1 MNDASK
7 KNEGNKLLEGL
18 MKRLIR
24 YSSANVPQ
32 PLPVIEEK
40 AENRLSTDGLISWKI
55 ILKEL
60 EKVSAKDKK
69 VISGL
74 LTLNS
79 FDLIETFDIT
89 SNLLE
94 EQKATVDF
102 VKDHP
107 EYGRSEEEIKAGLA
121 ADDFSDIL
129 GDLG

>member
-7 KNEGNKLLEGL
+7 KNEGEKLLEGL
-18 MKRLIR
+18 MKRLVK

-40 AENRLSTDGLISWKI
+40 AKNRLSTDGLISWKI
-55 ILKEL
+55 ILKEW
-60 EKVSAKDKK
+60 EKVSVEDKK
-69 VISGL
+69 VISSL

-89 SNLLE
+89 RNLLE
-94 EQKATVDF
+94 EQKATVEF
-102 VKDHP
+102 IKNHP
-107 EYGRSEEEIKAGLA
+107 EYGKSEEEIKASIA

-129 GDLG
+129 KD